1 MKYCKS
7 DDLKLSQYRV
17 DIRNNLSLK
26 EIVDILT
33 NSSFGN
39 RLEERKK
46 KEEERRR
53 TPPKKREIKS
63 KNKSEEGKERQL

>member
-33 NSSFGN
+33 NSSSGN

-46 KEEERRR
+46 KEERRR
-53 TPPKKREIKS
+53 TPQKREK
-63 KNKSEEGKERQL
+63 